1 MKEIEES
8 EVMDRPA
15 PRHIGLQITA
25 ALIQDSC
32 EALAGA
38 SVKAFEEGTRIS
50 LKEGTSLHRYI
61 VAFGGIG

>member
-1 MKEIEES
+1 MKELEEG

-15 PRHIGLQITA
+15 PRHVGLQITA

-38 SVKAFEEGTRIS
+38 SVKPFEEGTRIS
-50 LKEGTSLHRYI
+50 LEGTSQHRYI